1 MGAGA
6 SGGDCQAQEDAE
18 MTTLNWTAIIV
29 AIIALIGTM
38 TNAVF
43 FYKAKKFEK
52 KNNKN
57 SKNPGNPGFL
67 CYAHGERLLK
77 IELNNERICR
87 ELKELKQEIKDI
99 KNRMDG

>member
-6 SGGDCQAQEDAE
+6 ASGDCQAQEDAE

-29 AIIALIGTM
+29 AIIALIGTL

-43 FYKAKKFEK
+43 FYKAKKYEK

-57 SKNPGNPGFL
+57 PGNPGNAGFL
-67 CYAHGERLLK
+67 CYTHGERLLK
-77 IELNNERICR
+77 IEIKNDRICR
-87 ELKELKQEIKDI
+87 ELKDLRQEVKDI
-99 KNRMDG
+99 KNKMNG